1 MTSSSSGASGR
12 SLSIFVP
19 YKEAVW
25 AVLVVVAIVDL
36 LFTLDAIARGYPPK
50 LSHLPGEV
58 LVYFVICA
66 LAYPLYVIMQAS
78 KALPGWLRI
87 LLIIAFS
94 IAVGL
99 IQPPIIRQ
107 LLRLTTDHPIGPVT
121 IEFSL
126 RRIQIGAL
134 PYLAVAAGLLAA
146 EFYRAVRER
155 EGQLL
160 RSQAMAAEAQLLA
173 LRYQI
178 DPHFLFN
185 SLNAVSSLVLTQ
197 RNDAAEDMLLR
208 LSAFFR
214 RTLEHDA
221 SSTIPLDE
229 ELELQDAY
237 LHIVQVRF
245 GDAITASIDAP
256 PDLLQASVPALIL
269 QPLVENAVKYGAPV
283 AGQAQVIEIRA
294 RASGQQLHLSVRNAV
309 TDPLRRGAGVGLA
322 NVRHRLASLFG
333 SNAEVVVDDGDPSA
347 FEVTLKLPLIQA
359 AAAA

>member
-1 MTSSSSGASGR
+1 MSAAAARASGR
-12 SLSIFVP
+12 GASIFVP

-25 AVLVVVAIVDL
+25 AVLIVVAVVDL
-36 LFTLDAIARGYPPK
+36 LFTLDATARGHPPK
-50 LSHLPGEV
+50 LWHLPGEV
-58 LVYFVICA
+58 LVYLAMCL
-66 LAYPLYVIMQAS
+66 LAYPAFVMLQAS
-78 KALPGWLRI
+78 RGLRGWMRLV
-87 LLIIAFS
+87 LIVAFS

-99 IQPPIIRQ
+99 VQPPLVRQ

-121 IEFSL
+121 VELSL
-126 RRIQIGAL
+126 RQIQIGAL

-185 SLNAVSSLVLTQ
+185 SLNAISGLVLTH
-197 RNDAAEDMLLR
+197 RNNDAEDMLLR
-208 LSAFFR
+208 LSTFFR

-221 SSTIPLDE
+221 SSIIPLEE
-229 ELELQDAY
+229 ELELQEAY
-237 LHIVQVRF
+237 LGIVQVRF

-283 AGQAQVIEIRA
+283 AGRTQVIQIRA
-294 RASGQQLHLSVRNAV
+294 RTSGQQLHLSVRNAV
-309 TDPLRRGAGVGLA
+309 TDRLRRGAGVGLA

-333 SNAEVVVDDGDPSA
+333 SDAEVVVDDRDPSA
-347 FEVTLKLPLIQA
+347 FEVTLRLPLIRTA
-359 AAAA
+359 AAA